1 MPSKRATAV
10 TAGKPVSK
18 EQPLDIDQVWDLF
31 HKTNEDIHR
40 NRLMEH
46 YEGLVRYTAE
56 RMHAKL
62 PDKVELDDLIS
73 AGIFG
78 LMDAIDAF
86 DPKRGVKFE
95 TYCAPRIK
103 GAILDELRSMDWV
116 PRLVRARAHQL
127 ARATHALELHL
138 GRKPAEEE
146 LAQELNVPMDEFNRL
161 QRDAKAVGLVS
172 LSTRCNE
179 GEGDKDICE
188 IDVIK
193 DQRSEDPLFEAQK
206 RDLRNLLTKGLTR
219 AERLIVVLYYYEEM
233 TMKEIGATLD
243 LSESRV
249 SQMHSSI
256 VARLK
261 AQLNM
266 RKREFAVQS

>member
-1 MPSKRATAV
+1 MKTDQQL
-10 TAGKPVSK
+10 KI
-18 EQPLDIDQVWDLF
+18 EQVWEQF
-31 HKTNEDIHR
+31 HRTRDDYHR
-40 NRLMEH
+40 NLLLEH
-46 YEGLVRYTAE
+46 YRNLVKYCADRL
-56 RMHAKL
+56 HSKL

-73 AGIFG
+73 AGVFG
-78 LMDAIDAF
+78 LMDAIDKFNPAV
-86 DPKRGVKFE
+86 GVKFE

-103 GAILDELRSMDWV
+103 GSILDELRSMDWV

-127 ARATHALELHL
+127 AKATHSLEMHL
-138 GRKPAEEE
+138 GRKPDKEEIAEE
-146 LAQELNVPMDEFNRL
+146 LNMDTEEFNRL
-161 QRDAKAVGLVS
+161 QRDANAVSLVS
-172 LSTRCNE
+172 LNTKCGDSE
-179 GEGDKDICE
+179 GEKDVCE

-193 DQRSEDPLFEAQK
+193 DGKSENPLLEAQK

-219 AERLIVVLYYYEEM
+219 AERLIIVLYYYEEM

-261 AQLNM
+261 AQMNT
-266 RKREFAVQS
+266 RKKEFSIG